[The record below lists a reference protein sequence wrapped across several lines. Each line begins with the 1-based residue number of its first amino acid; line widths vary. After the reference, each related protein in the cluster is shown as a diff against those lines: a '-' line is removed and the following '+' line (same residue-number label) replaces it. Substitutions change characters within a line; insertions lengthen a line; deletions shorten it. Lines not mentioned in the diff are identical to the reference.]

1 MNFSN
6 LSLLIVI
13 LLTALMIY
21 WLIKRTFNQANTIQ
35 KLEQD
40 IAQLTAKQLEHEM
53 EFQRQL
59 DIGIKEAKKRSN
71 NMQRNVL
78 KGQIGEQFTPF
89 IADFPYNP
97 ADCRFMGEPIDYVIF
112 HNLHAC
118 SEGSVPI
125 EDVKVIF
132 AEIKTGKAKL
142 NPRQKILRQ
151 VIENKQF
158 SFEELRI
165 KTDDGQNPAVHNI

>member
-1 MNFSN
+1 MSFSN

>member
-1 MNFSN
+1 MWSRVKSAS
-6 LSLLIVI
+6 SLRR
-13 LLTALMIY
+13 LLFL
-21 WLIKRTFNQANTIQ
+21 
-35 KLEQD
+35 
-40 IAQLTAKQLEHEM
+40 
-53 EFQRQL
+53 
-59 DIGIKEAKKRSN
+59 
-71 NMQRNVL
+71 
-78 KGQIGEQFTPF
+78 
-89 IADFPYNP
+89 ADFPYNP
-97 ADCRFMGEPIDYVIF
+97 SDCRFLGEPIDYVIF